1 MPKRLFVRDSQSCHV
16 HFKSVNGEL
25 FYAIV
30 LRDTAF
36 VICHLKKKKKQSATT
51 KYFWCWDLTMLPGI
65 FLDLC
70 QCVLVVVV
78 GQVTSLYNFT

>member
-1 MPKRLFVRDSQSCHV
+1 MQI
-16 HFKSVNGEL
+16 
-25 FYAIV
+25 IV

-36 VICHLKKKKKQSATT
+36 VICHKTKKKKQSATT
-51 KYFWCWDLTMLPGI
+51 KYFWCWDLIMLPGI